1 MENTDNNS
9 FDIFHNDENNLNN
22 NLTFSQTINQKQI
35 IELDNLNNMSEKNTL
50 FSTQVFDEIPV
61 ETKTEQLSYDYTKP
75 HREILRVKQ
84 I

>member
-1 MENTDNNS
+1 MENNNDS
-9 FDIFHNDENNLNN
+9 FNIFHIDGNSLNN
-22 NLTFSQTINQKQI
+22 DLTFSQTITKKQI
-35 IELDNLNNMSEKNTL
+35 VELDNLNNVSEKHTL
-50 FSTQVFDEIPV
+50 FSDQVVDENPL